1 MNKNVKTCFE
11 VVWYVIAFL
20 LIQVVVQ
27 LLVAL
32 AWALY
37 SGQPFDVVS
46 HGIMNGAYS
55 TLLIVTMVVSG
66 LLTILLFALR
76 KWSPVS
82 RVFLRSRPWGVVFWT
97 ILLTLGMLL
106 PMEWLYE
113 NLQIV
118 MDDTTAALF
127 NGIMREP
134 LGYIAVGIVAPIA
147 EEMVFRGAVLRV
159 LLQLAGDKRHWI
171 AIGISALLFALVH
184 GNVAQGVHAT
194 IAGLMLG
201 WLYYRTNSIVPGIVM
216 HWVNNSVAYVMYNLM
231 PEMNDGKIID
241 LFRGDDM
248 MVYMALGFSLMIFLP
263 SLFQLASRMKRN

>member
-46 HGIMNGAYS
+46 RGIMNGSYS

-66 LLTILLFALR
+66 LLTILLFAMR

-113 NLQIV
+113 KLQIV

-147 EEMVFRGAVLRV
+147 EEMVFRGLLFNLLCKKAGNGMAAVVSAFLFSV
-159 LLQLAGDKRHWI
+159 YH
-171 AIGISALLFALVH
+171 IGIVSTWLSPLILLLCL
-184 GNVAQGVHAT
+184 
-194 IAGLMLG
+194 AGLMIVGLVLQYISERYASMLAG
-201 WLYYRTNSIVPGIVM
+201 WCVHESANIAINSIGVLLF
-216 HWVNNSVAYVMYNLM
+216 WN
-231 PEMNDGKIID
+231 II
-241 LFRGDDM
+241 
-248 MVYMALGFSLMIFLP
+248 
-263 SLFQLASRMKRN
+263 

>member
-1 MNKNVKTCFE
+1 
-11 VVWYVIAFL
+11 
-20 LIQVVVQ
+20 
-27 LLVAL
+27 
-32 AWALY
+32 
-37 SGQPFDVVS
+37 
-46 HGIMNGAYS
+46 
-55 TLLIVTMVVSG
+55 
-66 LLTILLFALR
+66 
-76 KWSPVS
+76 
-82 RVFLRSRPWGVVFWT
+82 
-97 ILLTLGMLL
+97 
-106 PMEWLYE
+106 
-113 NLQIV
+113 
-118 MDDTTAALF
+118 
-127 NGIMREP
+127 MREP